1 MVHFFAQ
8 DTIKRIMTILRRARI
23 LSWSPHASWI
33 VLLFCSVLGALCP
46 LEAMGER
53 RLSVVTT
60 TSIIAD
66 TTRRIGGEDLHVA
79 SLMGEGIDPHLYKAS
94 PGDLRILSS
103 ADLVL
108 HNGLHLEGKMADA
121 LEKLGGRK
129 PVVAVSSRIPADLL
143 RRTSEFQNNHDPH
156 VWFDVSL
163 WLMVAE
169 HIRDILIEHDPSHEA
184 NYRTR
189 FQSLD
194 AEFRE
199 LHAWCAR
206 EIQKIPPARRL
217 LVTAHD
223 AFGYF
228 GRAYG
233 IEVKGIQGLSTDS
246 EASLQDIHHLVDLLV
261 QRDIPAVFIES
272 SVSPKTIE
280 ALIEG
285 GASRSHPLTIG
296 GELFS
301 DTLGAPDSP
310 AGTYIGMVR
319 HNVATITSALTRS
332 IAHVKDSD

>member
-1 MVHFFAQ
+1 
-8 DTIKRIMTILRRARI
+8 
-23 LSWSPHASWI
+23 
-33 VLLFCSVLGALCP
+33 
-46 LEAMGER
+46 
-53 RLSVVTT
+53 
-60 TSIIAD
+60 
-66 TTRRIGGEDLHVA
+66 
-79 SLMGEGIDPHLYKAS
+79 MGEGIDPHLYKAS
-94 PGDLRILSS
+94 PGDLRLLSN
-103 ADLVL
+103 ANIVL

-121 LEKLGGRK
+121 LEKLTARK
-129 PVVAVSSRIPADLL
+129 PVVAVSSRIPPNLL
-143 RRTSEFQNNHDPH
+143 RKMSEFQNSSDPH

-169 HIRDILIEHDPSHEA
+169 HIRDVLIEHDPTHEA
-184 NYRTR
+184 NYRGR

-194 AEFRE
+194 SELRA
-199 LHAWCAR
+199 LHAWCTT
-206 EIQKIPPARRL
+206 EIGKIPPARRL

-233 IEVKGIQGLSTDS
+233 LEVKGIQGLSTDS

-285 GASRSHPLTIG
+285 SVSRNHPLTIG

-310 AGTYIGMVR
+310 AGTYTGMVR
-319 HNVATITSALTRS
+319 HNVVTITSALTRS
-332 IAHVKDSD
+332 APHVSNGD